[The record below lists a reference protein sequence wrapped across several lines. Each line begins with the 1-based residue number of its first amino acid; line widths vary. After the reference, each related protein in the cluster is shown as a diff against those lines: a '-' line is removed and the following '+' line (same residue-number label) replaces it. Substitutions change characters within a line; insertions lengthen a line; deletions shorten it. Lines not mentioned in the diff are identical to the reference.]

1 MSKPVNKWA
10 KILPRD
16 FCNFTYSKNFQPK
29 FIAELGYKLPGH
41 DDAKALA
48 EFSIE
53 EYQSILVNC
62 LIRSNIP
69 MGRRILSIGDLPDKL
84 FKHLSEDYEVFVL
97 SDSRLLAETFS
108 RHNLRCSNS
117 ETIITES
124 MVESFDCVFTV
135 SGLDDFS
142 YDFATKNIVRIFY
155 NLSNILKSSSMC
167 LFTFESFEHKGVE
180 TVNALAYYY
189 FQYVDLGLK
198 PMISYTPM
206 KEIAQD
212 KQTLRFAFGEQVST
226 DFKESSRQVYQC
238 FSYNVYLIK
247 SIAKLPTSTITKP
260 RDYLK
265 KNPAYIFHHLIKCG
279 GSSLVKELDK
289 WFSLQFD
296 HILVGDDV
304 NRLSKFKYNTEVLTS
319 DICITS
325 HFHYNGFLV
334 GQRYP
339 ELLKA
344 ESGIRLFTFVREPLG
359 FQISL
364 YYFERQKGGIP
375 NLGLI
380 DFLETMPNFL
390 STLFPCTEENYR
402 EVIDRYFFI
411 GILERMQESVDK
423 LAKLSGKRTFIV
435 KKENISQ
442 KDSQRDLIDD
452 KVIDRFK
459 KLNKLDYM
467 IYEYCV
473 NKFDKIHED

>member
-1 MSKPVNKWA
+1 MN
-10 KILPRD
+10 
-16 FCNFTYSKNFQPK
+16 
-29 FIAELGYKLPGH
+29 
-41 DDAKALA
+41 
-48 EFSIE
+48 
-53 EYQSILVNC
+53 
-62 LIRSNIP
+62 
-69 MGRRILSIGDLPDKL
+69 
-84 FKHLSEDYEVFVL
+84 
-97 SDSRLLAETFS
+97 
-108 RHNLRCSNS
+108 
-117 ETIITES
+117 
-124 MVESFDCVFTV
+124 
-135 SGLDDFS
+135 
-142 YDFATKNIVRIFY
+142 
-155 NLSNILKSSSMC
+155 
-167 LFTFESFEHKGVE
+167 
-180 TVNALAYYY
+180 
-189 FQYVDLGLK
+189 
-198 PMISYTPM
+198 
-206 KEIAQD
+206 EIAQD
-212 KQTLRFAFGEQVST
+212 KQTLRFAFGRVSF
-226 DFKESSRQVYQC
+226 DLKRVVGKYQC
-238 FSYNVYLIK
+238 FSYNVFLIK

-304 NRLSKFKYNTEVLTS
+304 NRLSKFKFNGSLTS

-325 HFHYNGFLV
+325 HFHYNGFL

-452 KVIDRFK
+452 K

-473 NKFDKIHED
+473 NKFDKIHDD